1 MVDDPNS
8 KRTYY
13 TISGPS
19 GNRGFVTRQGR
30 QDRRRARKEITGDK
44 NEITSF
50 EQNYNNGQDITRR
63 QLRDDNFLENL
74 SEVQYHNSN
83 DANLASDAVY
93 PQIRDVELGNLEFK
107 KRWSTNKKVFS
118 PRIEKDAC
126 GPDQLR
132 LFKRKS
138 GYKTELKWNNG
149 HNRVYN
155 NRVKSNTE
163 YDQVPE
169 MKTQYAVPVP
179 VRTET
184 ITETEP
190 IVKSTPTSTSVDVKT
205 THQKPSLRQKSQ
217 TSSRPKSKPNPKP
230 KSESEPKIITSPKT
244 TSDTTRMRTGVRLIA
259 PDGTVLGDT
268 TYTDWVEK

>member
-1 MVDDPNS
+1 MVNDPNS

-19 GNRGFVTRQGR
+19 GNQGFVTRQGR

-63 QLRDDNFLENL
+63 QLRDDVFLENL
-74 SEVQYHNSN
+74 SEVQYNNSN
-83 DANLASDAVY
+83 DANLASDVVY
-93 PQIRDVELGNLEFK
+93 PQIRDIELGNLEFN
-107 KRWSTNKKVFS
+107 KRWSTNKKAFS
-118 PRIEKDAC
+118 PHIERSAC
-126 GPDQLR
+126 GPTELH
-132 LFKRKS
+132 LFKRKP
-138 GYKTELKWNNG
+138 GYKTELNWNSG

-190 IVKSTPTSTSVDVKT
+190 VVKSTPVSTNVDIET
-205 THQKPSLRQKSQ
+205 TQQKPSLRPKSQ
-217 TSSRPKSKPNPKP
+217 PSSKPKSKPKPEPEP
-230 KSESEPKIITSPKT
+230 KSELKVVTSPKT
-244 TSDTTRMRTGVRLIA
+244 TADTTRTRTGVRLIA

-268 TYTDWVEK
+268 TYTEWVEK